1 MINPSLENGGNPSS
15 GNRINSPEKIIS
27 LEKVSIRYGEE
38 WILRDVDFDVNK
50 GDFLAIS
57 GPNGGGKTTLLRM
70 LLKLL
75 KPTEGRVTYFR
86 DSHPVKSL
94 PIGYL
99 PQKNGIDLKF
109 PITVEETVKSGLL
122 RGWGFL
128 RPKDADEKLAKVSE
142 MLGLKEFMSQSI
154 GTLSG
159 GQLQRT
165 LLARAL
171 ISEPEVVVLDE
182 PLSYVDKH
190 FEQQIYSLVAELAKS
205 TTIILVSHEMTVIS
219 GMANRHII
227 VDRGIHACHALHH
240 TIAKS
245 CCD

>member
-1 MINPSLENGGNPSS
+1 MPSE
-15 GNRINSPEKIIS
+15 RIIT
-27 LEKVSIRYGEE
+27 LDKVSIRYGEE
-38 WILRDVDFDVNK
+38 WILRDVDFSVNK
-50 GDFLAIS
+50 GDFLAVS
-57 GPNGGGKTTLLRM
+57 GPNGGGKTTLLRV

-75 KPTEGRVTYFR
+75 KPTIGKVHYYHNGTQV
-86 DSHPVKSL
+86 SAL

-109 PITVEETVKSGLL
+109 PITVAQAVKSGLL
-122 RGWGFL
+122 EGWGFK
-128 RPKDADEKLAKVSE
+128 RPKDQDERLARVSE
-142 MLGLKEFMSQSI
+142 MLGLNDFLQQSI

-190 FEQQIYSLVAELAKS
+190 FEQQIYSLVADLAKN

-219 GMANRHII
+219 EMANRHII
-227 VDRGIHACHALHH
+227 VDRGIHPCHHH
-240 TIAKS
+240 HHDHN
-245 CCD
+245 C